1 MQPRF
6 VPTRA
11 LIGSGSD
18 PASSH
23 GEAVEA
29 APHIVA
35 TRFGVSSLSNLS
47 KATKSTN
54 CKKASGSTG
63 NQGSIPMMG
72 SVSDNDD
79 DDDEDDDSDGD
90 EDDTV
95 SSSDEVALP
104 YGSRVA
110 TRRPSAVTQRI
121 SYKDDSSTS
130 SEEER
135 DSGPSKSKL
144 TKSLKAVK
152 KTSTTSTVPPRNK
165 TLVGKRGRGRH
176 DDGSDGDSKSDNT
189 SDDPSYDEDWHE
201 AASPSGN
208 RVATRRPS
216 AVTQRISYKDDSSTS
231 SEEDRDSGPSKSKLT
246 KASTAAKK
254 TTTNTVPPRSRAD
267 KKTPLGKRGRGRHD
281 DGSDEDSKVA
291 RHSLRRDTSA
301 AAEPTVIVLDD

>member
-79 DDDEDDDSDGD
+79 DDDDDDDSDGD

-104 YGSRVA
+104 SGSRVA

-144 TKSLKAVK
+144 TKTLKAVK
-152 KTSTTSTVPPRNK
+152 KTSTTSTVPPRSK
-165 TLVGKRGRGRH
+165 TLVGKKGRGRH

-201 AASPSGN
+201 VASPSGS

-231 SEEDRDSGPSKSKLT
+231 SDEERDSGPSKSKLT
-246 KASTAAKK
+246 KASTVAKK
-254 TTTNTVPPRSRAD
+254 TTTSTVPPRD

-281 DGSDEDSKVA
+281 DGSDRGSKVA

>member
-1 MQPRF
+1 MQIEKGTLVFVGEYVHPTNRFLSVHCPPVGRADDRGCGQCSMTDVFDRLLVFDMPRF

-29 APHIVA
+29 APHIVT

-54 CKKASGSTG
+54 CKKASGFTG

-79 DDDEDDDSDGD
+79 DDDDDDDSDGD

-104 YGSRVA
+104 SGSRVA

-130 SEEER
+130 SEEE
-135 DSGPSKSKL
+135 
-144 TKSLKAVK
+144 
-152 KTSTTSTVPPRNK
+152 
-165 TLVGKRGRGRH
+165 
-176 DDGSDGDSKSDNT
+176 
-189 SDDPSYDEDWHE
+189 
-201 AASPSGN
+201 
-208 RVATRRPS
+208 
-216 AVTQRISYKDDSSTS
+216 
-231 SEEDRDSGPSKSKLT
+231 RDSGPSKSKLT

-281 DGSDEDSKVA
+281 DGCDGDSKVA
-291 RHSLRRDTSA
+291 RHSLRRDTST

>member
-23 GEAVEA
+23 GEAIEA

-79 DDDEDDDSDGD
+79 DDNDDDDSDGD

-95 SSSDEVALP
+95 SSSDEVAL
-104 YGSRVA
+104 
-110 TRRPSAVTQRI
+110 
-121 SYKDDSSTS
+121 
-130 SEEER
+130 
-135 DSGPSKSKL
+135 
-144 TKSLKAVK
+144 
-152 KTSTTSTVPPRNK
+152 
-165 TLVGKRGRGRH
+165 
-176 DDGSDGDSKSDNT
+176 
-189 SDDPSYDEDWHE
+189 
-201 AASPSGN
+201 PSGN

-231 SEEDRDSGPSKSKLT
+231 SEESGPSKSKLT

-254 TTTNTVPPRSRAD
+254 TSTTSTVPPRSRAD
-267 KKTPLGKRGRGRHD
+267 RKTLVGKRGRGRHD

-291 RHSLRRDTSA
+291 RHSLRRDT
-301 AAEPTVIVLDD
+301 AEPTVIVLDD